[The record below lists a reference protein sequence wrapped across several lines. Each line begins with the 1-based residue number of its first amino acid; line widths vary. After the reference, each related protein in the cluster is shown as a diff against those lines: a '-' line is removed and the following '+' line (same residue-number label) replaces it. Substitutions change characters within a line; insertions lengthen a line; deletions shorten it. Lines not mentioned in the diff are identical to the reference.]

1 MKIFKYK
8 YLYAF
13 IILSIVFTMYTFSL
27 FAKYVFPNILYQRT
41 SNIHRT
47 PNYYNWK
54 YEDVIVSVGREKTH
68 GWYIPH
74 EGSKGVVLFSHGNAG
89 NIADRLESVNIFRK
103 LGLSVLVYDYG
114 GYGKS
119 SGKSSEERCC
129 NDALSMWEYLINKK
143 GYSPKNIVL
152 FGRSLGG
159 AVTADLATK
168 VSCAGV
174 ILESTFLST
183 VDVARDLFS
192 WFPERFA
199 RGNEFY
205 TKRKIRNIKVPVLV
219 IHSPQDTVV
228 KYYHGKKIFELLEC
242 EKEFLEI
249 MGDHN
254 EGFIITGDKYLNGLK
269 TFIEKVLNST
279 SPEDTIT
286 Q

>member
-1 MKIFKYK
+1 
-8 YLYAF
+8 
-13 IILSIVFTMYTFSL
+13 MYTFSL
-27 FAKYVFPNILYQRT
+27 FAKYIFPNILYQRT
-41 SNIHRT
+41 SYIYRT

-54 YEDVIVSVGREKTH
+54 YEDVFVPVRKEKTH
-68 GWYIPH
+68 GWYIPV
-74 EGSKGVVLFSHGNAG
+74 EGSKGVILFSHGNAG
-89 NIADRLESVNIFRK
+89 NIADRLESVGIFRK

-119 SGKSSEERCC
+119 TGKPSEERCC
-129 NDALSMWEYLINKK
+129 NDALAMWEYLINEK

-159 AVTADLATK
+159 AVTANLATK
-168 VSCAGV
+168 VNCAGV

-183 VDVARDLFS
+183 VDVAKDTFS

-205 TKRKIRNIKVPVLV
+205 TKKIIKNIKVPVLV
-219 IHSPQDTVV
+219 VHSPQDTVIR
-228 KYYHGKKIFELLEC
+228 YYHGKKIYEMLEC

-249 MGDHN
+249 IGDHN

-279 SPEDTIT
+279 SPEDTTT